1 MTDESRKMFE
11 KIRAFLTVYM
21 PKQRVNQFLTYITQK
36 KKVRYDEISFRNWDA
51 STISDYLVYLENERN
66 VSASTRNQ
74 RLFAIRSFLKYARIS
89 NPELMALSMEAS
101 GILTAKEAGEPVAFL
116 SEKAMEVLLRQP
128 DDSTRIG
135 LRDMCFMVTMYDTAA
150 RDCEML
156 NLRLNSLDLNEGC
169 PKVRLEGKGNK
180 VRQVPLMKKTASHL
194 KRYISVF
201 HSEDT
206 KKEDWLFYTVAHGI
220 RNKMSDDNVA
230 RFLKKYTAMAKAEC
244 EEVPAKVTPHQFRHS
259 RAMHLYRH
267 GMPLQLLAEYMGHA
281 SVISTRIYAYAD
293 TEMKRAAIEK
303 CQGRNAAATDLPEWK
318 NDDELIK
325 KLYGLA

>member
-21 PKQRVNQFLTYITQK
+21 PKQRGLSSSTIKSYKQCINQFLTYITQK

-135 LRDMCFMVTMYDTAA
+135 LRDMCLMLPCMIPPQGTA
-150 RDCEML
+150 
-156 NLRLNSLDLNEGC
+156 
-169 PKVRLEGKGNK
+169 
-180 VRQVPLMKKTASHL
+180 
-194 KRYISVF
+194 
-201 HSEDT
+201 
-206 KKEDWLFYTVAHGI
+206 
-220 RNKMSDDNVA
+220 
-230 RFLKKYTAMAKAEC
+230 
-244 EEVPAKVTPHQFRHS
+244 
-259 RAMHLYRH
+259 
-267 GMPLQLLAEYMGHA
+267 
-281 SVISTRIYAYAD
+281 
-293 TEMKRAAIEK
+293 K
-303 CQGRNAAATDLPEWK
+303 C
-318 NDDELIK
+318 
-325 KLYGLA
+325 